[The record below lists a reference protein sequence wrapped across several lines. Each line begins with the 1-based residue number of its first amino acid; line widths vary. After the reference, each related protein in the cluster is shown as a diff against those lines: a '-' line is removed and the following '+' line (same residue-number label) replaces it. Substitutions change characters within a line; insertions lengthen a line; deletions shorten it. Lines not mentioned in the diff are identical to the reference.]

1 MNVFRFQQFD
11 IKQDSEVFRVG
22 TDAVLLGVLA
32 DLEHAKN
39 VLEIG
44 TGTGVIAMMLAQ
56 RFPQTNILGVD
67 VNRIAVEL
75 ASSNFKASPFANRLT
90 AELKDIKT
98 FDSEMKFD
106 AIFSNPPYFQVNSSS
121 KDVVARQKIELDF
134 ETLIQS
140 SSKLL
145 NDFGSLIVIIPRQ
158 DEEVFISLCEKENL
172 FLQRNVSIRGIV
184 GGEVRRSVLEFSKL
198 KADRIIKEEFVIE
211 KSPRQYS
218 DQYLELT
225 KDFHLFKS

>member
-67 VNRIAVEL
+67 VNRIAVGL

-134 ETLIQS
+134 KTLIQS

-145 NDFGSLIVIIPRQ
+145 NDSGKLIVIIPRQ